1 MPEDVSKLTPRSPVV
16 CIMGHVDH
24 GKTTLLDY
32 IRKSHLAEKEV
43 GGITQSISAFTVE
56 LKEQKNK
63 KIVFLDTPGHEAFRE
78 MRHHGAYSTDIIL
91 LVIAAEDGIMPQTEE
106 VLELIKETKL
116 PTIIAVTKCDKH
128 EKEIDSILE
137 NVSRQLAKYDVL
149 TELVGGTIPIF
160 GVSGKTG
167 LNVKQLEEAICFES
181 EIQDYR
187 ADFKVYCLP

>member
-1 MPEDVSKLTPRSPVV
+1 M
-16 CIMGHVDH
+16 
-24 GKTTLLDY
+24 
-32 IRKSHLAEKEV
+32 
-43 GGITQSISAFTVE
+43 
-56 LKEQKNK
+56 
-63 KIVFLDTPGHEAFRE
+63 
-78 MRHHGAYSTDIIL
+78 
-91 LVIAAEDGIMPQTEE
+91 
-106 VLELIKETKL
+106 
-116 PTIIAVTKCDKH
+116 TKCDKH

-187 ADFKVYCLP
+187 ADFKVYCSP